1 MAPAGAAQGPGPA
14 LGQPH
19 PDPPGVLEL
28 VISRLADGPVLGAG
42 MLGAIRYKRPAIC
55 SFPCSNR
62 AAAAASCASL
72 GSGAALTGAWA
83 CSAHASSTARTSSHA
98 ARARPSRPLTSAP
111 ERPLRRSR
119 GLCRGP
125 LHYADHH
132 GDLIVLVDS
141 DLGMGVVWGTEG
153 AQECQVLLKLGQG
166 RAVSK
171 GLLDLACILVLG
183 SHGHHLRGIERV
195 RERGPPD
202 PRARRRAMRVGTSC
216 TPAAAH

>member
-28 VISRLADGPVLGAG
+28 VISRLADGPVPGAG
-42 MLGAIRYKRPAIC
+42 MPGAIRSGRPAIC
-55 SFPCSNR
+55 SFR
-62 AAAAASCASL
+62 APTAPPRRLLARAW
-72 GSGAALTGAWA
+72 GAAQRSRGAWA

-98 ARARPSRPLTSAP
+98 ARARPGGPLASAP
-111 ERPLRRSR
+111 GRPLRRSR

-141 DLGMGVVWGTEG
+141 DPGMGIVWGTEG

-171 GLLDLACILVLG
+171 GLLDSASILVLR

-195 RERGPPD
+195 HERGPPD